1 MIEQE
6 KLYTGADKTILKRL
20 LRYARPYLGK
30 IILTFLLLL
39 TISSIEI
46 YLPVITKTVIDNYI
60 EKSYIA
66 VKRGG
71 VSEEIASSH
80 KAYSITTDSL
90 IYIPSEIITRGQ
102 NANLRKAGLK
112 TELKL
117 FRFNTEDRTILDNN
131 GIDYI
136 ETSKGL
142 LADYSQLKNISQENM
157 AEIRSDDLYNVKK
170 YALIYLGL
178 LLISF
183 VLTYLQ
189 VVIMAIVSE
198 NIMYDIRS
206 DVVRHILR
214 LSMNFYRKNPIG
226 RLVTRTTN
234 DIDALRQLL
243 TDVLI
248 YSAKD
253 VLIVLGIF
261 IIMFKLSVPLASVM
275 LVLLPVLIV
284 ILFLFQ
290 KYARKAYRKVRV
302 SLARLNSF
310 LSESISGISL
320 IQAFNMQKK
329 SDTDFRKT
337 SQNYYNA
344 NMFQLLIFSIF
355 RPLIDVLMFITLGTL
370 IYFGGNAVIEGV
382 VTVGVLIAFISY
394 IRKLFRPIFDFS
406 EKFNIFQSA
415 MASSERIMTI
425 LEEDDYIKSPEDS
438 KTPQQQKGKVEFRD
452 VTFSYKEDEPV
463 LKDVSFTIEPN
474 ESVAFVGST
483 GAGKTTIINLL
494 MRFYD
499 IDEGH
504 ILIDDV
510 DIRDMDIDDLR
521 SYFGLVLQDVIMFSG
536 DIKYNI
542 ALNKDVEDEKIVQYS
557 KYVNAH
563 TFISKLEKQYR
574 DTVAESGKNLSTGQ
588 RQLIAFARALATE
601 PQILI
606 LDEATSSI
614 DSETESLIQDAISR
628 IMHDRTSIAIAH
640 RLSTIQDADRIYVL
654 HKGRI
659 VESGTHQELLE
670 QNDKY
675 AELYKYQYIE

>member
-1 MIEQE
+1 
-6 KLYTGADKTILKRL
+6 
-20 LRYARPYLGK
+20 
-30 IILTFLLLL
+30 
-39 TISSIEI
+39 
-46 YLPVITKTVIDNYI
+46 
-60 EKSYIA
+60 
-66 VKRGG
+66 
-71 VSEEIASSH
+71 
-80 KAYSITTDSL
+80 L

-102 NANLRKAGLK
+102 NADLRKAGLK
-112 TELKL
+112 TDLKL
-117 FRFNTEDRTILDNN
+117 FRFNAEDRGVLENN

-136 ETSKGL
+136 DSPKGL
-142 LADYSQLKNISQENM
+142 LAEYSALKNISDEEM
-157 AEIRSDDLYNVKK
+157 ADIRSDDMYNVRK
-170 YALIYLGL
+170 YALFYIGL
-178 LLISF
+178 LLIAF
-183 VLTYLQ
+183 AFTYLQ
-189 VVIMAIVSE
+189 VVTMGIVSE

-206 DVVRHILR
+206 DVVRHILK
-214 LSMNFYRKNPIG
+214 LSMNFFRKNPIG
-226 RLVTRTTN
+226 RLVTRTNN

-253 VLIVLGIF
+253 ILVIVGIF
-261 IIMFKLSVPLASVM
+261 AIMFRLSVPLAGIM
-275 LVLLPVLIV
+275 LLLIPVLAV
-284 ILFLFQ
+284 TLYLFQ
-290 KYARKAYRKVRV
+290 KYARRAYRKVRL
-302 SLARLNSF
+302 SLARVNSF
-310 LSESISGISL
+310 LSESISGMSL
-320 IQAFNMQKK
+320 IQAFNKQKK
-329 SDTDFRKT
+329 SYSDFDKT
-337 SQNYYNA
+337 SRNYYEA

-355 RPLIDVLMFITLGTL
+355 RPLIDVLSFVTLGTL
-370 IYFGGNAVIEGV
+370 IYFGGNAVLEGV

-394 IRKLFRPIFDFS
+394 VRKLFRPIFDFS

-425 LEEDDYIKSPEDS
+425 LDEDDYIKSPEES
-438 KTPQQQKGKVEFRD
+438 KFPDNARGKVEFRN

-499 IDEGH
+499 IDEGQ

-510 DIRDMDIDDLR
+510 DIRDMNLDDLR

-563 TFISKLEKQYR
+563 TFISKLDKQYR

-588 RQLIAFARALATE
+588 RQLIAFARALAIE

-659 VESGTHQELLE
+659 VESGTHQELLK